1 MSGATARRNAG
12 TAAWRR
18 FRGNVGAV
26 VGLALLGV
34 VVVIVLIGPLVLPHE
49 PTAIDVDHVREPPSA
64 RHWLGT
70 DDTGRDHLAR
80 LVSGGRVSLLVG
92 FSAALSALVLGTGLG
107 VLSGWAGG
115 PVDLVVTRITEL
127 FMAVPSVLVVIVLAG
142 VLGPSVGLLITLIAL
157 FSWPQCCRIAR
168 SVVLKV
174 RELEF
179 VHAARAAGA
188 RPWRILL
195 GHVLPNVLPQVV
207 VAGTTLVAVSILSEA
222 SLSFL
227 GLGVTPPQA
236 SWGNLLLEVR
246 SFAKLAGMPWL
257 WVPPGL
263 AISLTGLSVVLVG
276 DGLRDALDPEA
287 VG

>member
-1 MSGATARRNAG
+1 MREAVRRGTGAT
-12 TAAWRR
+12 AWRR

-26 VGLALLGV
+26 VGLVLLGIV
-34 VVVIVLIGPLVLPHE
+34 VAVVLLGPLVLPHG
-49 PTAIDVDHVREPPSA
+49 PTAIDLDRVREPPSA
-64 RHWLGT
+64 THWLGT
-70 DDTGRDHLAR
+70 DDTGRDLLAR
-80 LVSGGRVSLLVG
+80 LLSGGRVSLLVG
-92 FSAALSALVLGTGLG
+92 FSAASSALLLGTVLG

-115 PVDLVVTRITEL
+115 PVDLAVTRVTEL

-157 FSWPQCCRIAR
+157 LSWPQCCRIAR

-179 VHAARAAGA
+179 VHAARASGA
-188 RPWRILL
+188 RSWRILL
-195 GHVLPNVLPQVV
+195 RHVLPNVLPQVG

-236 SWGNLLLEVR
+236 SWGTLLLEVR

-287 VG
+287 TG

>member
-1 MSGATARRNAG
+1 MREAVRRDAGAT
-12 TAAWRR
+12 AWRR

-26 VGLALLGV
+26 VGLVLLGSV
-34 VVVIVLIGPLVLPHE
+34 VAVVLLGPLVLPHA
-49 PTAIDVDHVREPPSA
+49 PTAIDLDRVREPPSA
-64 RHWLGT
+64 THWLGT
-70 DDTGRDHLAR
+70 DDTGRDLLAR

-92 FSAALSALVLGTGLG
+92 FSAASSALLLGTVLG

-115 PVDLVVTRITEL
+115 PVDLAVTRVTEL

-157 FSWPQCCRIAR
+157 LSWPQCCRIAR

-179 VHAARAAGA
+179 VHAARASGT
-188 RPWRILL
+188 RSWRILL
-195 GHVLPNVLPQVV
+195 RHVLPNVLPQVG

-236 SWGNLLLEVR
+236 SWGTLLLEVR

-287 VG
+287 AG

>member
-1 MSGATARRNAG
+1 MREAVRRDTGAT
-12 TAAWRR
+12 AWRR

-26 VGLALLGV
+26 VGLVLLGSV
-34 VVVIVLIGPLVLPHE
+34 VAVVLIGPLVLPHA
-49 PTAIDVDHVREPPSA
+49 PTAIDLDRVREPPSA
-64 RHWLGT
+64 THWLGT
-70 DDTGRDHLAR
+70 DDTGRDLLAR

-92 FSAALSALVLGTGLG
+92 FSAATSALLLGTVLG

-115 PVDLVVTRITEL
+115 PVDLAVTRVTEL

-157 FSWPQCCRIAR
+157 LSWPQSCRIAR

-179 VHAARAAGA
+179 VHAARASGT
-188 RPWRILL
+188 RSWRILL
-195 GHVLPNVLPQVV
+195 RHVLPNVLPHVG

-236 SWGNLLLEVR
+236 SWGTLLLEVR

-263 AISLTGLSVVLVG
+263 AISLTGLSIVLVG
-276 DGLRDALDPEA
+276 DGLRDALDPGA
-287 VG
+287 TG